1 MKAVK
6 KAIAI
11 DFDGCLCTD
20 AFPEIGKPNWVVIE
34 RARAEQANGAGL
46 ILWTCREGPLLEAA
60 VHTCREWG
68 LTFDAI
74 NESLPEWIEAYGNRP
89 RKVGASEYWDDR
101 AVVVAS
107 YPHPLDIK
115 AAIHIFERCRLTGE
129 YFTGEAMTG
138 AYVAALAALY
148 EKLDHEDRLD

>member
-60 VHTCREWG
+60 VQTCREWG

-74 NESLPEWIEAYGNRP
+74 NESLPEWIEAYGPLSLPATRTPWTSRP
-89 RKVGASEYWDDR
+89 
-101 AVVVAS
+101 
-107 YPHPLDIK
+107 P
-115 AAIHIFERCRLTGE
+115 
-129 YFTGEAMTG
+129 FTFSSDAG
-138 AYVAALAALY
+138 
-148 EKLDHEDRLD
+148 